1 MRTARRTI
9 DKREEREYNELQ
21 EISGEEFMPKY
32 SLVVP
37 AYNEEKSLP
46 LFYEA
51 VVPMIESLQEEFEII
66 FVNDGSRDATK
77 EILKELAAKDSRV
90 KVCSFSRNFGQQAA
104 LLCGFA
110 EAKGDAV
117 IAMDADLQ
125 DPPEVALQM
134 IEKWKEGYDVVHGKR
149 RKRKGETVFKKATA
163 AFFYRFMRKITSLD
177 MPADVGDFKLYDR
190 KVVDAVLSLG
200 EHDRLLRAQVTW
212 VGFTQTIVEFDRPER
227 VAGETHYTLKK
238 MVKLA
243 ESGVFPNSDYPLTLP
258 LKLGILG
265 GFLSVACFIVF
276 IVLACC
282 KIYFGGLVAW
292 LFPFV
297 ALSGSIA
304 LVCHGLSNI
313 YISMVYREVQSRPKY
328 IVAEKIN
335 L

>member
-1 MRTARRTI
+1 
-9 DKREEREYNELQ
+9 
-21 EISGEEFMPKY
+21 MPRY

-37 AYNEEKSLP
+37 AYNEEKALP

-51 VVPMIESLQEEFEII
+51 VVPVMESLNEEFEII

-77 EILKELAAKDSRV
+77 EILAELAAKDKRV
-90 KVCSFSRNFGQQAA
+90 KVCNFSRNFGQQAA
-104 LLCGFA
+104 LLCGFE
-110 EAKGDAV
+110 EAKGEAV

-134 IEKWKEGYDVVHGKR
+134 IEKWKEGYDVVHGR
-149 RKRKGETVFKKATA
+149 RRRRKGETAFKKATA
-163 AFFYRFMRKITSLD
+163 SFFYRFMRKITSLD

-190 KVVDAVLSLG
+190 KAVDAIVSLG

-212 VGFTQTIVEFDRPER
+212 VGFKQTIIEFDRPER

-238 MVKLA
+238 MVRLA

-258 LKLGILG
+258 LKLGIAG
-265 GFLSVACFIVF
+265 GFLSVLCFIVF

-282 KIYFGGLVAW
+282 KVGFGGLVAW
-292 LFPFV
+292 LFPTITLAASV
-297 ALSGSIA
+297 A

-313 YISMVYREVQSRPKY
+313 YLSMIYREVQNRPKY

>member
-1 MRTARRTI
+1 
-9 DKREEREYNELQ
+9 
-21 EISGEEFMPKY
+21 MPKY

-51 VVPMIESLQEEFEII
+51 VVPMMESLQEEFEII

-328 IVAEKIN
+328 IVAE
-335 L
+335 